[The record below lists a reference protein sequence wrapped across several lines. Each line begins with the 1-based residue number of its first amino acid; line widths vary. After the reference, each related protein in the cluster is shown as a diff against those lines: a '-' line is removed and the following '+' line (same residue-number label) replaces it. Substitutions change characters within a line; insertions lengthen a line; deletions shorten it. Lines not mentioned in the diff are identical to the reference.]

1 MNKLFSLL
9 VGAVLGS
16 IASAATVL
24 LLTPK
29 SGEAVRT
36 EIKHEVEAIREEG
49 RKASEA
55 RRTELEA
62 QLAEMR
68 GDSSMPHAGVSQVSA
83 K

>member
-9 VGAVLGS
+9 IGAVLGS

-36 EIKHEVEAIREEG
+36 EIKQEVEAIREEG
-49 RKASEA
+49 RKAAEA

-62 QLAEMR
+62 QLAQMR
-68 GDSSMPHAGVSQVSA
+68 GDGMLPHAGTSQTSA